1 MCFTMRNKLTILK
14 IISFT
19 FERPTAHLEKL
30 FASMS
35 NKLCILQSPILPE
48 LISQYWQRIWIPNWI
63 RICFSSKQVLKT
75 HCLLF
80 RVYQSAAVGLSDSRL
95 RFGMY
100 WNCLKRFIIL
110 LCFLLHKFKIILL
123 GCTIPFVFR
132 YIEKCVVY
140 FKTIFAPKGEF
151 C

>member
-1 MCFTMRNKLTILK
+1 MNIILHLKKQKQRWDLIMSSNIESSWILAIYWQFTTYYWMCFTMRNKLTGVTILK
-14 IISFT
+14 ITSFT
-19 FERPTAHLEKL
+19 FERPTTHLEKL

-80 RVYQSAAVGLSDSRL
+80 RVYQSCCSRS
-95 RFGMY
+95 F
-100 WNCLKRFIIL
+100 WQ
-110 LCFLLHKFKIILL
+110 
-123 GCTIPFVFR
+123 
-132 YIEKCVVY
+132 
-140 FKTIFAPKGEF
+140 
-151 C
+151 